1 MTAFGS
7 TKIYNQQPDIDI
19 QRSTFDLSRNH
30 KTTMDAGKLVPLFC
44 EEVLPGDTISLDD
57 SIFARISTPI
67 VPIMDDIFFK
77 MHYFFVP
84 TRLVWENAANFFGER
99 VVAPDGSMPPEK
111 YIPQVSAPLGFTE
124 GSNYD
129 YMGIPTKIPKLS
141 VNALPLRALRLIAY
155 EWYRDQNLQLWIEGN
170 AVGDGPDNPD
180 LYSSLFVRNANHD
193 YFTSCLPW
201 PQKGPAVQLALA
213 SRHPITLVSASDSTN
228 PMRIQNASTGAAV
241 TSQPLNAL
249 PSSNL
254 GAAGNNVVI
263 DPNGRY
269 ELDLTDNIGLTV
281 NSIRFAFQI
290 QKLYEKDARGGTRY
304 IELILAHFGVQN
316 PDFRLQRPEYLGM
329 SKRQVNFTS
338 VPQTSE
344 TTTDSET
351 PQGNLA
357 AYGTMSGVDNGFTNS
372 FTEHGYVIGIGFF
385 YQHNSYQQGLSR
397 MWSRKSRFDFYWPT
411 LAHLGEQAVLNKEIY
426 AQGPDLINASTG
438 VPYDE
443 EAFGYIPRWDEYRQG
458 KNYVTGKMR
467 SNATGTVD
475 LWHLANK
482 YNSLPALNDSF
493 IREQLGKNLLRSL
506 AVNTEPQ
513 FIVDAYFKVSATRP
527 MPMFSVPGLVDHF

>member
-7 TKIYNQQPDIDI
+7 TKLYNQQPDIQI
-19 QRSTFDLSRNH
+19 PRSTFDLSRNH
-30 KTTMDAGKLVPLFC
+30 KTTMDGSKLIPLFL
-44 EEVLPGDTISLDD
+44 EEVLPGDTMSLDD
-57 SIFARISTPI
+57 SIFARIATPI

-84 TRLVWENAANFFGER
+84 SRLDWVNSAEFFGER
-99 VVAPDGSMPPEK
+99 VVLPDGTSGPEK
-111 YIPQVSAPLGFTE
+111 FIPQIVAPNVTGFTE
-124 GSNYD
+124 NSNYD

-141 VNALPLRALRLIAY
+141 INALPLRGLRRVVY
-155 EWYRDQNLQLWIEGN
+155 EWYRDQNLNIWLDGL
-170 AVGDGPDNPD
+170 ATGDGPDNVD
-180 LYSSLFVRNANHD
+180 LYDELFVRNANQD
-193 YFTSCLPW
+193 YFTACLPW

-213 SRHPITLVSASDSTN
+213 SKYPVTLVPHTESTN
-228 PMRIQNASTGAAV
+228 PMLVKNATTGALNG
-241 TSQPLNAL
+241 TSTV
-249 PSSNL
+249 
-254 GAAGNNVVI
+254 GNNATGQLLSNANTAVI

-269 ELDLTDNIGLTV
+269 ELDLTDNVGLTV

-338 VPQTSE
+338 VPQTNSTDE
-344 TTTDSET
+344 TS

-357 AYGTMSGVDNGFTNS
+357 AYGTMSGVSNGFTTS

-397 MWSRKSRFDFYWPT
+397 LWSRRSRFDFYWPT
-411 LAHLGEQAVLNKEIY
+411 LAHLGEQAVLNKELY
-426 AQGPDLINASTG
+426 AQGPDAINPATSI
-438 VPYDE
+438 PYDE

-458 KNYVTGKMR
+458 KNYVTGRMR
-467 SNATGTVD
+467 SNATGTLD

-482 YNSLPALNDSF
+482 YSTKPNLNTAF
-493 IREQLGKNLLRSL
+493 IAEQLETNLNR
-506 AVNTEPQ
+506 AIATPEEPQ

>member
-30 KTTMDAGKLVPLFC
+30 KTTMDAGKLVPLFV
-44 EEVLPGDTISLDD
+44 EEVLPGSTISLDD
-57 SIFARISTPI
+57 SVFARISTPI

-84 TRLVWENAANFFGER
+84 TRLCWSNSAEFFGER
-99 VVAPDGSMPPEK
+99 IVAPDGSMPGERF
-111 YIPQVSAPLGFTE
+111 IPQVVAPAVTGFAE

-141 VNALPLRALRLIAY
+141 VNALPLRALRLTAY
-155 EWYRDQNLQLWIEGN
+155 EWYRDQNLNIWIEGN
-170 AVGDGPDNPD
+170 STGDGPDDVD
-180 LYSSLFVRNANHD
+180 LYNQLFVRNSNHD
-193 YFTSCLPW
+193 YFTSSLPW

-213 SRHPITLVSASDSTN
+213 SRHPITLVSATDSTN
-228 PMRIQNASTGAAV
+228 PMRVQNASTGAAI
-241 TSQPLNAL
+241 TTQPLSAL
-249 PSSNL
+249 SSSNL
-254 GAAGNNVVI
+254 GASGTDVVI

-329 SKRQVNFTS
+329 SKRQINFTA
-338 VPQTSE
+338 VPQTAS
-344 TTTDSET
+344 TDDTS

-357 AYGTMSGVDNGFTNS
+357 AYGTMSGVENGFTSS
-372 FTEHGYVIGIGFF
+372 FTEHGYIVGIGFF
-385 YQHNSYQQGLSR
+385 YQHNSYQQGLHRLFSR
-397 MWSRKSRFDFYWPT
+397 RSRFDFYWPT
-411 LAHLGEQAVLNKEIY
+411 LAHLGEQAILNKEIY
-426 AQGPDLINASTG
+426 AQGPDAINPATN

-458 KNYVTGKMR
+458 KNYVSGKMR

-482 YNSLPALNDSF
+482 YTQLPALNAAF
-493 IREQLGKNLLRSL
+493 VQEKLPTNLQRSL
-506 AVNTEPQ
+506 AVLTEPQ
-513 FIVDAYFKVSATRP
+513 FIVDAYFRVKATLP